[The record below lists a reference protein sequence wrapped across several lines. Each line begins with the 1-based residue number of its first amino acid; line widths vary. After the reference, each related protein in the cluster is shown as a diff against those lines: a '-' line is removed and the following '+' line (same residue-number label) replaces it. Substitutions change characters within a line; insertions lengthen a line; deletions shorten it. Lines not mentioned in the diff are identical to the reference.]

1 MTDRRDT
8 VPKARPIVRSA
19 KKWRKEIWLTH
30 KAVKMIKRK
39 YKVYRKYEDS
49 KHPACIGADKKAHK
63 EIRRAKYNF
72 EKKLGDNIKN
82 DTKSF
87 YA

>member
-1 MTDRRDT
+1 
-8 VPKARPIVRSA
+8 VLKARVQGE
-19 KKWRKEIWLTH
+19 KWRKEIWLMH

-39 YKVYRKYEDS
+39 HQVYRKYGDS
-49 KHPACIGADKKAHK
+49 KHPACIRADKKVHK

-72 EKKLGDNIKN
+72 ERKLADNIMK